1 MRSVEELKRSAREAL
16 AYLEAQEDVV
26 EAEVFVAA
34 NGHQLTR
41 LHYTSGI
48 PCNGVEEPKSTEN
61 FGLGVTI
68 ALRAEGEGP
77 ARVGF
82 GSEAGDLSI
91 DGVSEALRKAREG
104 AVADPEFYGLPEP
117 SEEGPSLRDY
127 HDPALMELGDA
138 DLVETGWRVIDRAL
152 RAYQRSE
159 ELRIAAGGRPLQGMG
174 LILGGDVTILQER
187 MAVASSKL
195 RAVQHDESTIITSAI
210 TSMVEAEE
218 SKGSGYETGVR
229 LGEFGGTAGE
239 DAAGASIAQIGGVRA
254 PIGEYRVIFGRQAV
268 SDLLNNLILP
278 SLHASTFYMQGSP
291 FQGKAGQP
299 VLHPSLTLYD
309 DGGRAGAA
317 GAKAIT
323 CEGLP
328 TGRTTLIDRGRL
340 SALLCNWYEAQRLR
354 RDPEAEQKLGLPVEQ
369 FAGGLTPRNGFRYG
383 SGGGRHFS
391 MRPRIAATNVFVE
404 GDAPIASE
412 DLIRQVQEGLYIG
425 RIWYTYPI
433 NGLRAADFTCTVVG
447 DSYTIKEGRLDKPLT
462 PNSIRINDNVVRLFN
477 HVLGVSAV
485 AKPTLVWAADEVI
498 YAPEIACEGVPCSEI
513 AGEFLGESQMG

>member
-1 MRSVEELKRSAREAL
+1 MRSIEELKRSAGEAL

-117 SEEGPSLRDY
+117 SEEGPSLREY

-254 PIGEYRVIFGRQAV
+254 PSGEYRVIFGRQAV

-291 FQGKAGQP
+291 FQGKAGA
-299 VLHPSLTLYD
+299 
-309 DGGRAGAA
+309 AGAA
-317 GAKAIT
+317 PVADA
-323 CEGLP
+323 
-328 TGRTTLIDRGRL
+328 
-340 SALLCNWYEAQRLR
+340 LR
-354 RDPEAEQKLGLPVEQ
+354 R
-369 FAGGLTPRNGFRYG
+369 RR
-383 SGGGRHFS
+383 SGGGRRGQSDHL
-391 MRPRIAATNVFVE
+391 R
-404 GDAPIASE
+404 
-412 DLIRQVQEGLYIG
+412 
-425 RIWYTYPI
+425 
-433 NGLRAADFTCTVVG
+433 RAAHRAHHA
-447 DSYTIKEGRLDKPLT
+447 E
-462 PNSIRINDNVVRLFN
+462 SIA
-477 HVLGVSAV
+477 GGSA
-485 AKPTLVWAADEVI
+485 
-498 YAPEIACEGVPCSEI
+498 PCSATGTKRSGCVATRRPNRSSGCRWSSSQVGSHRATASGTGA
-513 AGEFLGESQMG
+513 AGGGTSACGPASPPPTSSSRATSRWPARI